1 MAIVAFSAVGGGALL
16 GAKFRLHEIRV
27 GLFGNRLGGQHDC
40 LQRAFVDQPVDHA
53 HADAG
58 FARGLAFAAHHAVG
72 EKLEHARTRRGHARR
87 RRAGK
92 LDASA
97 LALRAEMLAHA
108 QAHAQHHA
116 ARRHGVIG
124 HPIDEAAQ
132 LRPQRRHIEFFLDVL
147 EPIIEPRIG
156 LRVLRPH
163 HRGGLARAQGHRHH
177 VARREVQLLR
187 HPVRIGPVERDRDQH
202 IDDASGHAGIL
213 GRFRGV

>member
-1 MAIVAFSAVGGGALL
+1 MLCSVRNSGCMKSGSGFSATGSEGSTTVSSVPSSTSPSITPMLTPAS
-16 GAKFRLHEIRV
+16 
-27 GLFGNRLGGQHDC
+27 
-40 LQRAFVDQPVDHA
+40 RAASPLPRIMPS
-53 HADAG
+53 
-58 FARGLAFAAHHAVG
+58 ARSSSTRARAAVM
-72 EKLEHARTRRGHARR
+72 RRR

-163 HRGGLARAQGHRHH
+163 HGGGLARAQWHRHH
-177 VARREVQLLR
+177 VARSEVQLLR